1 MAEKKNVEILEIKV
15 TATGQLQVDGV
26 TMSVKKATA
35 AVRDFAKANESAA
48 NANKNLVN
56 KSGLAGAAVTEIG
69 RTISDSNYGIQGM
82 ANNLSQLGSLMTTLI
97 STSGGLVGGIKA
109 LVSAMIGPLGILIA
123 FQTILAVME
132 RTSKAN
138 QKLNKGFYDAE
149 KAYASAAGNLRVLR
163 DVVDDNN
170 LSLEEKQR
178 AIKKANEEYEDLNL
192 VLDENGKLT
201 EASTKA
207 IDAKIE
213 AMAREA
219 KARAIL
225 KAIEDE
231 YAKQAEMEAKD
242 SSDFVGFWDQAKAG
256 FQVAIGNVED
266 GYLGLAEAGKKAQ
279 TEAIDQSKET
289 VTKLTELLKK
299 EDMVDEIF
307 KGKEG
312 GKGRKTANRVFKQ
325 IFLDL
330 ANLEEKYRQDSLKA
344 DLLTEEEK
352 IELTK
357 ANAIKELEIA
367 HNTYLEKRKIKL
379 KEFLESKA
387 SEKAKIDAQNKYDE
401 EVIAAAQS
409 VADVK
414 VQIEAATVAEYKL
427 LGRTRAEQARLD
439 AEEIIEIEKSIA
451 LTKRQYGIQD
461 IKNEIKHQEMLVEA
475 TKEGTLLRAQAELKL
490 AELKENLRKEEFLA
504 NAERGEFVNKQI
516 QVATDFVDS
525 EFQRQLDIE
534 QNKTTALN
542 NELRKRLDNENLS
555 KDERAAI
562 QGQIA
567 ANDEKL
573 RVKQEKIEKKR
584 FYMQKAANI
593 AMAVVDTYVAAN
605 KVLAQQPGGAISK
618 TAAMVAVIA
627 AGLLNVATIARQQ
640 FKASA
645 STAGGGAGGS
655 GAGSGAGV
663 QPPDFNIVGA
673 SQSRQLADVV
683 EGQLNRPIK
692 TYVVSSEVS
701 TAQSLDRNIV
711 EGASI

>member
-35 AVRDFAKANESAA
+35 AVRDFAKANENAA

-109 LVSAMIGPLGILIA
+109 LFGAMMGPLGILIA

-132 RTSKAN
+132 RASKAN

-225 KAIEDE
+225 KTIEEE
-231 YAKQAEMEAKD
+231 YAKQAEMSAKD

-266 GYLGLAEAGKKAQ
+266 GYLGLAEAGKEAQ
-279 TEAIDQSKET
+279 TEAINQSKET

-312 GKGRKTANRVFKQ
+312 GRGRKTANKVFKQ

-330 ANLEEKYRQDSLKA
+330 AKLEEKYRQDSLKA

-352 IELTK
+352 IELNK

-387 SEKAKIDAQNKYDE
+387 SEKAKIDAQKKYDE

-414 VQIEAATVAEYKL
+414 VQIEAATVAEFKL
-427 LGRTRAEQARLD
+427 LGRSRAEQARLD
-439 AEEIIEIEKSIA
+439 AEAIIEIEKSIA

-461 IKNEIKHQEMLVEA
+461 IKNEIKHQEMLVQA
-475 TKEGTLLRAQAELKL
+475 AKEGSLLRAQAELKL
-490 AELKENLRKEEFLA
+490 AELKESLRKEEFLA
-504 NAERGEFVNKQI
+504 NAERGEFVNKQL

-605 KVLAQQPGGAISK
+605 KVLAQQPGGIISK

-655 GAGSGAGV
+655 GSGSGAGV

>member
-387 SEKAKIDAQNKYDE
+387 SEKAKIE
-401 EVIAAAQS
+401 C
-409 VADVK
+409 
-414 VQIEAATVAEYKL
+414 
-427 LGRTRAEQARLD
+427 
-439 AEEIIEIEKSIA
+439 
-451 LTKRQYGIQD
+451 TK
-461 IKNEIKHQEMLVEA
+461 
-475 TKEGTLLRAQAELKL
+475 
-490 AELKENLRKEEFLA
+490 
-504 NAERGEFVNKQI
+504 
-516 QVATDFVDS
+516 
-525 EFQRQLDIE
+525 
-534 QNKTTALN
+534 
-542 NELRKRLDNENLS
+542 
-555 KDERAAI
+555 
-562 QGQIA
+562 
-567 ANDEKL
+567 
-573 RVKQEKIEKKR
+573 
-584 FYMQKAANI
+584 
-593 AMAVVDTYVAAN
+593 
-605 KVLAQQPGGAISK
+605 
-618 TAAMVAVIA
+618 
-627 AGLLNVATIARQQ
+627 
-640 FKASA
+640 
-645 STAGGGAGGS
+645 
-655 GAGSGAGV
+655 
-663 QPPDFNIVGA
+663 
-673 SQSRQLADVV
+673 
-683 EGQLNRPIK
+683 
-692 TYVVSSEVS
+692 
-701 TAQSLDRNIV
+701 
-711 EGASI
+711 

>member
-1 MAEKKNVEILEIKV
+1 MAETKNIEVLEIKV
-15 TATGQLQVDGV
+15 TATGQLEVDGV

-35 AVRDFAKANESAA
+35 AVRDFAKANENAA

-97 STSGGLVGGIKA
+97 STTGGLINGVKA
-109 LVSAMIGPLGILIA
+109 LFSAMMGPLGILIA

-149 KAYASAAGNLRVLR
+149 KAYASAAGNLRVLK

-225 KAIEDE
+225 KTIEDE
-231 YAKQAEMEAKD
+231 YAKQAEIEAKD
-242 SSDFVGFWDQAKAG
+242 VSEFVGFWDQAKAG

-266 GYLGLAEAGKKAQ
+266 GYLGLAEAGKEAQ
-279 TEAIDQSKET
+279 TEAINQSKET

-330 ANLEEKYRQDSLKA
+330 AKLEEKYRQDSLKA

-367 HNTYLEKRKIKL
+367 HNTYLEKRAIKL

-387 SEKAKIDAQNKYDE
+387 SDKAKLDAQNKYDE
-401 EVIAAAQS
+401 EVIASAQS

-427 LGRTRAEQARLD
+427 LGRSRAEQARLD
-439 AEEIIEIEKSIA
+439 AEAIIEIERSII
-451 LTKRQYGIQD
+451 LTKRQYNLDDLKG
-461 IKNEIKHQEMLVEA
+461 EIELQEKLVA
-475 TKEGTLLRAQAELKL
+475 AAKKGTLLRAQAELKL
-490 AELKENLRKEEFLA
+490 AEQKEQLRSQEYLNE
-504 NAERGEFVNKQI
+504 AERARFVGEQI
-516 QVATDFVDS
+516 KVATDFVDS
-525 EFQRQLDIE
+525 EFQRQLDVE

-555 KDERAAI
+555 KDERASI

-593 AMAVVDTYVAAN
+593 AMAIVDTYVAAN
-605 KVLAQQPGGAISK
+605 NVLAQQPGGVISK

-627 AGLLNVATIARQQ
+627 SGLLNVATIARQQ

-645 STAGGGAGGS
+645 STAGGGSAGG
-655 GAGSGAGV
+655 GAGGAAV

-683 EGQLNRPIK
+683 EGQLNRPVK
-692 TYVVSSEVS
+692 TYVVASEVS

>member
-1 MAEKKNVEILEIKV
+1 MAENKNVEILEIKV

-35 AVRDFAKANESAA
+35 AVRDFAKANENAA

-97 STSGGLVGGIKA
+97 STSGGLVGGLKA
-109 LVSAMIGPLGILIA
+109 IGTALMGPLGILIA
-123 FQTILAVME
+123 FQTILAIME

-138 QKLNKGFYDAE
+138 QKVNKGFYDAE

-163 DVVDDNN
+163 DVIDDNN

-225 KAIEDE
+225 KTIEEE
-231 YAKQAEMEAKD
+231 YAKQAEMSAK
-242 SSDFVGFWDQAKAG
+242 STSEFVGFWDQAKAG
-256 FQVAIGNVED
+256 FQVAIGNVKD
-266 GYLGLAEAGKKAQ
+266 GYLGLAEAGKNAQ

-307 KGKEG
+307 KADKG
-312 GKGRKTANRVFKQ
+312 GKGRKTANKVFKQ

-330 ANLEEKYRQDSLKA
+330 AKLEEKYRQDSLKA

-387 SEKAKIDAQNKYDE
+387 SDKAKLDAQNKYDE

-414 VQIEAATVAEYKL
+414 VQIEAATVAEFKL

-439 AEEIIEIEKSIA
+439 AEAIIEIERSIA

-461 IKNEIKHQEMLVEA
+461 IKDEISLQEKLVQA
-475 TKEGTLLRAQAELKL
+475 AKEGTLLRAQAELKL
-490 AELKENLRKEEFLA
+490 AELKESLRKEEFLA
-504 NAERGEFVNKQI
+504 NAERGEFVNKQL

-593 AMAVVDTYVAAN
+593 AMAIVDTYVAAN
-605 KVLAQQPGGAISK
+605 KVLAEQPGGIISK

-655 GAGSGAGV
+655 GSGSGAGV

>member
-35 AVRDFAKANESAA
+35 AVRDFAKANENAA
-48 NANKNLVN
+48 GAQNNLVN

-97 STSGGLVGGIKA
+97 STSGGLVGGLKA
-109 LVSAMIGPLGILIA
+109 IGTALMGPLGILIA

-138 QKLNKGFYDAE
+138 QKVNKGFYDAE

-178 AIKKANEEYEDLNL
+178 AIKKANEEYEGLNL

-225 KAIEDE
+225 KTIEEE
-231 YAKQAEMEAKD
+231 YAKQAEMSAKN
-242 SSDFVGFWDQAKAG
+242 SSDFVNFWDQAKAG
-256 FQVAIGNVED
+256 FQVAIGNVKD
-266 GYLGLAEAGKKAQ
+266 GYLGLAEAGKEAQ
-279 TEAIDQSKET
+279 TVAIDQSKET

-312 GKGRKTANRVFKQ
+312 GKGRKTANSVFKQ

-330 ANLEEKYRQDSLKA
+330 AKLEEKYRQDSLKA

-387 SEKAKIDAQNKYDE
+387 SDKAKLDAQNKYDE

-414 VQIEAATVAEYKL
+414 VQIEAATVAEFKL

-439 AEEIIEIEKSIA
+439 AEAIIEIERSIA

-461 IKNEIKHQEMLVEA
+461 IKDEIKLQEMLVEA
-475 TKEGTLLRAQAELKL
+475 AKEGTLLRAQAELKL
-490 AELKENLRKEEFLA
+490 AELKEKLRKEEFLA
-504 NAERGEFVNKQI
+504 NAERGEFVNKQL

-593 AMAVVDTYVAAN
+593 AMAIVDTYVAAN
-605 KVLAQQPGGAISK
+605 KVLAQQPGGIISK

-645 STAGGGAGGS
+645 STAGGGSSGS
-655 GAGSGAGV
+655 GSGAGV

>member
-1 MAEKKNVEILEIKV
+1 MAETKNIEVLEIKV
-15 TATGQLQVDGV
+15 TATGQLEVDGV

-35 AVRDFAKANESAA
+35 AVRDFAKANENAA

-97 STSGGLVGGIKA
+97 STTGGLVNGVKA
-109 LVSAMIGPLGILIA
+109 LFSAMMGPLGILIV
-123 FQTILAVME
+123 FQTLLAVME
-132 RTSKAN
+132 RTSKA
-138 QKLNKGFYDAE
+138 QKAVNKGLYDAE
-149 KAYASAAGNLRVLR
+149 KAYGSAAGNLRVLR
-163 DVVDDNN
+163 DVIDDNN
-170 LSLEEKQR
+170 LSLDEKQR
-178 AIKKANEEYEDLNL
+178 AIRKANEEYEDLNL

-225 KAIEDE
+225 KQIEEE
-231 YAKQAEMEAKD
+231 YAKQAEISVKESDEFLGTWDKISATWIGFASATRTIKGMEELY
-242 SSDFVGFWDQAKAG
+242 GKAE
-256 FQVAIGNVED
+256 QEKV
-266 GYLGLAEAGKKAQ
+266 LAA
-279 TEAIDQSKET
+279 SVET
-289 VTKLTELLKK
+289 VTKLTELLKS

-307 KGKEG
+307 KGDK

-330 ANLEEKYRQDSLKA
+330 AKLEERYRQDSLKA

-367 HNTYLEKRKIKL
+367 HNTYLEKRAIKL

-387 SEKAKIDAQNKYDE
+387 SDKAKLDAQNKYDE

-414 VQIEAATVAEYKL
+414 VQIEAATVAEFKL

-439 AEEIIEIEKSIA
+439 AEAIIEIERSIA

-461 IKNEIKHQEMLVEA
+461 IKDEIKLQEMLVEA
-475 TKEGTLLRAQAELKL
+475 AKEGTLLRAQAELKL
-490 AELKENLRKEEFLA
+490 AELKEKLRKEEFLA
-504 NAERGEFVNKQI
+504 NAERGEFVNEQL

-593 AMAVVDTYVAAN
+593 AMAIVDTYVAAN
-605 KVLAQQPGGAISK
+605 KVLAEQPGGVISK

-683 EGQLNRPIK
+683 EGQLNRPVK
-692 TYVVSSEVS
+692 TYVVASEVA
-701 TAQSLDRNIV
+701 TAQSLDRNII